1 MDPDGMVLSEEDAMI
16 IHRASRILEQQSE
29 LHRAAMERIDLS
41 AGHPSQF
48 QSQPTLGR
56 WNRIQ
61 GPQNQNWNSGQLLA
75 PSSYIPTLPGSRT
88 SYDSQVSAGI
98 GLSSLPT
105 SGLAMANMPD
115 TYGDYGFDNLAGF
128 DLQNPTLGDISSA
141 PLDMA
146 STVPVNN
153 GNLGNLSDPYLLNM
167 PGLEPWSVQQI
178 PENMPIYQEHNGI
191 DEASYDFQL
200 VRFEHTDGDS
210 SRQSLHSASMSR
222 HNSGSSEDRQNTS
235 ESSSDSNDSGRQR
248 RKPFTAKEREET
260 GTTRELIACL
270 RCRQQK
276 IRVSVQCFVLSAL
289 Y

>member
-1 MDPDGMVLSEEDAMI
+1 MI

-29 LHRAAMERIDLS
+29 LHRAATERIDPS

-48 QSQPTLGR
+48 QSQPALER
-56 WNRIQ
+56 CNRIQ
-61 GPQNQNWNSGQLLA
+61 GPQSQSWNLGQSFA
-75 PSSYIPTLPGSRT
+75 PSSGSRT

-105 SGLAMANMPD
+105 SGPSITNMPGA
-115 TYGDYGFDNLAGF
+115 YNDYDFDNLADF
-128 DLQNPTLGDISSA
+128 DLQNPTLDDMSSA

-146 STVPVNN
+146 STMPVNN
-153 GNLGNLSDPYLLNM
+153 GNLGILSDPYLLDI
-167 PGLEPWSVQQI
+167 PGLEPWPMLQM
-178 PENMPIYQEHNGI
+178 PENTPIHQEHNRMDGT
-191 DEASYDFQL
+191 SYDFQI
-200 VRFEHTDGDS
+200 VRFEDADGGS

-222 HNSGSSEDRQNTS
+222 HNSDSSEDRQNTS
-235 ESSSDSNDSGRQR
+235 DSSSDSNDSGKQR
-248 RKPFTAKEREET
+248 RKPFTAKAREET

-276 IRVSVQCFVLSAL
+276 IRVRVRCFVLPAF